1 MNTWTLNNTLL
12 NSQEIT
18 EKNQWGNQ
26 KILRNKWQWK
36 HDKPKRMECSKRSSK
51 REVYSNTILPQD
63 TGKILNKQCN
73 LHLKQLEKDK
83 QKKLP
88 KWAGRQN
95 GGNNCWGAE

>member
-1 MNTWTLNNTLL
+1 
-12 NSQEIT
+12 
-18 EKNQWGNQ
+18 
-26 KILRNKWQWK
+26 
-36 HDKPKRMECSKRSSK
+36 MECSKRSSK

-88 KWAGRQN
+88 KLAVGKKS
-95 GGNNCWGAE
+95 